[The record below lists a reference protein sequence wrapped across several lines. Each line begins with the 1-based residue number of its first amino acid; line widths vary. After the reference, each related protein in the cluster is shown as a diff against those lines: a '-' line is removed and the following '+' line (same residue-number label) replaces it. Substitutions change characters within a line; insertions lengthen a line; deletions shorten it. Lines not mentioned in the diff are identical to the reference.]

1 MNAERIVKKYPN
13 RRLYDTAVS
22 KYVALDD
29 IRRLVVDGVPLKVV
43 DAKTETDITRSI
55 LLQII
60 VEQEDRGQPILTTE
74 LMEKIIRFYGDTL
87 QALMSTY
94 LERSVDSFVKQ
105 QEALHKHVANL
116 MEQTPVSVLTEVTEV
131 TERNIELWKNMQDA
145 LYKGF
150 DTEQPTKRT
159 KPTEDGDA

>member
-1 MNAERIVKKYPN
+1 MTAERIIKKYPN

-29 IRRLVVDGVPLKVV
+29 IKRLVVEGVPLKVV
-43 DAKTETDITRSI
+43 DAKTEMEITRSI

-74 LMEKIIRFYGDTL
+74 LMENIIRFYGDAL

-94 LERSVDSFVKQ
+94 LERSVNSFVKQ

-116 MEQTPVSVLTEVTEV
+116 MEQTPVSVLTEVS
-131 TERNIELWKNMQDA
+131 ERNIELWKNMQEA
-145 LYKGF
+145 LYKGLE
-150 DTEQPTKRT
+150 TKQPTNS
-159 KPTEDGDA
+159 TEDGDD

>member
-1 MNAERIVKKYPN
+1 MTAERIIKKYPN

-22 KYVALDD
+22 KYVALED
-29 IRRLVVDGVPLKVV
+29 IRRLVVDGVPLRVV
-43 DAKTETDITRSI
+43 DAKTEEDITRSI

-74 LMEKIIRFYGDTL
+74 LMEKIIRFYGDAL

-116 MEQTPVSVLTEVTEV
+116 MEQTPVSVLTEVTE
-131 TERNIELWKNMQDA
+131 RNIELWKNMQEA
-145 LYKGF
+145 LYDGF
-150 DTEQPTKRT
+150 DGKQPAR
-159 KPTEDGDA
+159 PTEDEGD

>member
-1 MNAERIVKKYPN
+1 MTEKRIIKKYPN

-29 IRRLVVDGVPLKVV
+29 IRRLVLDGVPLKVV
-43 DAKTETDITRSI
+43 DAKTDEDITRSI

-87 QALMSTY
+87 QALMATY
-94 LERSVDSFVKQ
+94 LERSVDSFINQ
-105 QEALHKHVANL
+105 QEALHRHVASL
-116 MEQTPVSVLTEVTEV
+116 MEQTPVSVLTEMA
-131 TERNIELWKNMQDA
+131 ERNMELWRNMQEN

-150 DTEQPTKRT
+150 GTGQPA
-159 KPTEDGDA
+159 KPTQDGDGDD

>member
-1 MNAERIVKKYPN
+1 MTAERIIKKYPN

-29 IRRLVVDGVPLKVV
+29 IKRLVVEGVPLKVV
-43 DAKTETDITRSI
+43 DAKTEMEITRSI

-74 LMEKIIRFYGDTL
+74 LMENIIRFYGDAL

-94 LERSVDSFVKQ
+94 LERSVNSFVKQ
-105 QEALHKHVANL
+105 QEALHKHVASL
-116 MEQTPVSVLTEVTEV
+116 MEQTPVSVLTEVS
-131 TERNIELWKNMQDA
+131 ERNIELWKNMQEA
-145 LYKGF
+145 LYKGLE
-150 DTEQPTKRT
+150 TKQPTNS
-159 KPTEDGDA
+159 TEDGDD

>member
-1 MNAERIVKKYPN
+1 MRAERIVKKYPN

-116 MEQTPVSVLTEVTEV
+116 MEQTPVSVLTDVTEV

-150 DTEQPTKRT
+150 ETEQPTKPA

>member
-1 MNAERIVKKYPN
+1 MTSERIIKKYPN

-29 IRRLVVDGVPLKVV
+29 IRRLVVDGVPLRVV
-43 DAKTETDITRSI
+43 DAKTEEDITRNI

-74 LMEKIIRFYGDTL
+74 LMEKIIRFYGDAL
-87 QALMSTY
+87 QALMAVY

-105 QEALHKHVANL
+105 QEALHEHVANL
-116 MEQTPVSVLTEVTEV
+116 MEQTPMSVLTEMA
-131 TERNIELWKNMQDA
+131 ERNIELWKSMQEA
-145 LYKGF
+145 VYKGF
-150 DTEQPTKRT
+150 GSKQTSSSTTDN
-159 KPTEDGDA
+159 DN

>member
-1 MNAERIVKKYPN
+1 MKGERIVKKYPN

-29 IRRLVVDGVPLKVV
+29 IRRLVVDGIPLKVI

-74 LMEKIIRFYGDTL
+74 LMEKIIRFYGDAL
-87 QALMSTY
+87 QVLMSTY

-116 MEQTPVSVLTEVTEV
+116 MEKTPVAVLTEVTE
-131 TERNIELWKNMQDA
+131 RNLDLWKNMQDA
-145 LYKGF
+145 LYDGF
-150 DTEQPTKRT
+150 ETKQPTKRT
-159 KPTEDGDA
+159 EKGGD

>member
-1 MNAERIVKKYPN
+1 M
-13 RRLYDTAVS
+13 S

-29 IRRLVVDGVPLKVV
+29 IRRLVLDGVPLKVV
-43 DAKTETDITRSI
+43 DAKTDEDITRSI

-87 QALMSTY
+87 QALMATY
-94 LERSVDSFVKQ
+94 LERSVDSFINQ
-105 QEALHKHVANL
+105 QEALHRQMASL
-116 MEQTPVSVLTEVTEV
+116 MEQTPVSVLTEMA
-131 TERNIELWKNMQDA
+131 ERNMELWRDMQEN

-150 DTEQPTKRT
+150 GTRPSARPTQEK
-159 KPTEDGDA
+159 DGDD

>member
-1 MNAERIVKKYPN
+1 MTAERIIKKYPN

-29 IRRLVVDGVPLKVV
+29 IRRLVVEGVPLKVV
-43 DAKTETDITRSI
+43 DAKTEMEITRSI

-74 LMEKIIRFYGDTL
+74 LMENIIRFYGDAL

-94 LERSVDSFVKQ
+94 LERSVNSFVKQ

-116 MEQTPVSVLTEVTEV
+116 MEQTPVSVLTEVS
-131 TERNIELWKNMQDA
+131 ERNIELWKNMQEA
-145 LYKGF
+145 LYKGLE
-150 DTEQPTKRT
+150 TEQPTKS
-159 KPTEDGDA
+159 TEDGDD